1 MYFVEEF
8 DTEWRVIAAE
18 NNKTVGAVPYHAVL
32 IVNRRHPL
40 DPTEI
45 ETFAVEARAASM
57 REIVAHAVGI
67 IPYPVLLNDVDIQAI
82 ANAKENWTSQKTQ
95 EVE

>member
-1 MYFVEEF
+1 MFFVEEL

-18 NNKTVGAVPYHAVL
+18 NNTTVGAVPYHAVL

-45 ETFAVEARAASM
+45 ETFAVEARAASL
-57 REIVAHAVGI
+57 REIVAHVLGI
-67 IPYPVLLNDVDIQAI
+67 FPYPGLLSDEDIQAI
-82 ANAKENWTSQKTQ
+82 AYAQENWTCQKTQ
-95 EVE
+95 EAE